1 MGRWEP
7 GSRER
12 LRSAAIELFSEKG
25 FEQTTVEE
33 IADRAGVTKRTFFR
47 HFADKREVPFA
58 DTTQLEQ
65 SIADA
70 VTRAPARLP
79 PLEAIAVALTTLD
92 WEAIGTR
99 EAQRHR
105 QLVIADSPELTE
117 RELVKYNGFAAA
129 FADGLG
135 RRGVEA
141 DTGIL
146 AAQAGLAV
154 FRTAYRRWL
163 DEPDHE
169 DIAALVRAALAEL
182 RALVTAVSAS

>member
-92 WEAIGTR
+92 WEVIGTR

-163 DEPDHE
+163 DEADHQ